1 MQWDDSEFAGFTT
14 GTPWLSIPA
23 NHSYINVASEEKDPD
38 SILAFYKKL
47 VQFRKDNEIIADGEI
62 RFLVPGTDDVIAYE
76 RTLGD
81 EKLTV
86 YCNLRGYEVPVKG
99 MPSGEILICN
109 YAEAGDSGILKPFE
123 ARVIRG

>member
-1 MQWDDSEFAGFTT
+1 MQLVIMDPDFKALRDLFCKWQEGMQ
-14 GTPWLSIPA
+14 
-23 NHSYINVASEEKDPD
+23 EKDPD

-47 VQFRKDNEIIADGEI
+47 VQLRKDNEIIADGEI
-62 RFLVPGTDDVIAYE
+62 RFLDLGTDDVIAYE

-86 YCNLRGYEVPVKG
+86 YCNLRGYEVPVNG

-109 YAEAGDSGILKPFE
+109 YEEAGDSSVLKPFE
-123 ARVIRG
+123 ARAIRG